1 MDEVPRQGNRLGRE
15 QATGNE
21 IQAYTKSSVTLCSP
35 DGSDLYS
42 TTPSTSTIHP
52 VTTSACVRV
61 ASRPFHST
69 HRPRQNASRR
79 SHICI
84 NQTVSH
90 SAVPHKIRLKLD
102 LPGPDIEADREQR
115 RNARR
120 RLECSS
126 SGQVKPQSV
135 SALSI
140 GSHCYKMREIR
151 SFQTPSGGN
160 GGGCWPG
167 DVG

>member
-1 MDEVPRQGNRLGRE
+1 MDEVPRQGCQSERE
-15 QATGNE
+15 QANGNE
-21 IQAYTKSSVTLCSP
+21 VQAYTRSSVTLCNP

-42 TTPSTSTIHP
+42 TTPSTSTKHP

-69 HRPRQNASRR
+69 HRPKQNASRR

-84 NQTVSH
+84 IQTVSQ
-90 SAVPHKIRLKLD
+90 SAVSHSMRLELD

-120 RLECSS
+120 RLEGSS
-126 SGQVKPQSV
+126 SGQIKPQRVSV
-135 SALSI
+135 LST
-140 GSHCYKMREIR
+140 GSHCYEMRETR
-151 SFQTPSGGN
+151 SIQTPSGGN
-160 GGGCWPG
+160 SGGCWPR